1 MSPISAPSDRRFRRA
16 LTKPAR
22 RRGRWPVVRRIG
34 RVGLL
39 VALGAYGAYRGS
51 EAVMQARM
59 LDVDRIVVQGNA
71 RMPSG
76 EVLAVLD
83 GLRGENI
90 MWTDL
95 GAWRR
100 RLMASPWVREAALR
114 RRLPSTV
121 EVTVSERVPMAI
133 ARLNRHLYLVD
144 EGGAVIDA
152 YGPQYADL
160 DLPIVDGLTIPP
172 GEPGAAT
179 PDGAP
184 RTDEI
189 RAELA
194 ARVIASLEPAP
205 DLARR
210 LSQVDV
216 SDRYNVA
223 LILAG
228 DPAVIHVGH
237 ERFLPRLQ
245 SYVALAAA
253 LRERVPDIEHV
264 DVRFEDRIYV
274 RPGRVPGSSPAA
286 LNAEPLGRPV
296 SARPR

>member
-1 MSPISAPSDRRFRRA
+1 VA
-16 LTKPAR
+16 
-22 RRGRWPVVRRIG
+22 
-34 RVGLL
+34 VGT
-39 VALGAYGAYRGS
+39 YGAFRAS
-51 EAVMQARM
+51 EAVMQARV
-59 LDVDRIVVQGNA
+59 LEVNRIVVYGNT
-71 RMPSG
+71 RMPEG

-90 MWTDL
+90 VGTDL
-95 GAWRR
+95 EAWRR
-100 RLMASPWVREAALR
+100 RLLASPWVAEAAFR

-133 ARLNRHLYLVD
+133 ARLNRNLYLVD
-144 EGGAVIDA
+144 ERGIVIDA

-160 DLPIVDGLTIPP
+160 DLPIVDGLTLPP
-172 GEPGAAT
+172 PANGPAAADGT
-179 PDGAP
+179 PV
-184 RTDEI
+184 TDEV

-194 ARVIASLEPAP
+194 ARVIASLRPAP

-210 LSQVDV
+210 VSQLDV

-253 LRERVPDIEHV
+253 LRDRVPDIEHV

-274 RPGRVPGSSPAA
+274 RPA
-286 LNAEPLGRPV
+286 
-296 SARPR
+296 SARRR

>member
-1 MSPISAPSDRRFRRA
+1 
-16 LTKPAR
+16 
-22 RRGRWPVVRRIG
+22 
-34 RVGLL
+34 
-39 VALGAYGAYRGS
+39 
-51 EAVMQARM
+51 MQARV
-59 LDVDRIVVQGNA
+59 LEVDRILVQGNA
-71 RMPSG
+71 RMPNG

-90 MWTDL
+90 VWTDL
-95 GAWRR
+95 EAWRR

-133 ARLNRHLYLVD
+133 ARLNRNLYLVD
-144 EGGAVIDA
+144 ERGVVIDV

-160 DLPIVDGLTIPP
+160 DLPILDGLALAP
-172 GEPGAAT
+172 GEPGAVT
-179 PDGAP
+179 PDGTPAA
-184 RTDEI
+184 DAV

-194 ARVIASLEPAP
+194 ASVLASLRPAP

-210 LSQVDV
+210 LSQLDV

-245 SYVALAAA
+245 TYVALAAA

-264 DVRFEDRIYV
+264 DLRFEDRIYV
-274 RPGRVPGSSPAA
+274 RPARGSGSSPAA
-286 LNAEPLGRPV
+286 VASEPLGRPV
-296 SARPR
+296 SARRR

>member
-1 MSPISAPSDRRFRRA
+1 MARA
-16 LTKPAR
+16 
-22 RRGRWPVVRRIG
+22 
-34 RVGLL
+34 GLL

-51 EAVMQARM
+51 EAVMQARV
-59 LDVDRIVVQGNA
+59 LEVDRIVVQGNV
-71 RMPSG
+71 RMPNG

-90 MWTDL
+90 VWTDL
-95 GAWRR
+95 EAWRL

-133 ARLNRHLYLVD
+133 ARLNRNLYLVD

-160 DLPIVDGLTIPP
+160 DLPIVDGLTVAP
-172 GEPGAAT
+172 GEIGATA

-184 RTDEI
+184 VADEI

-194 ARVIASLEPAP
+194 ARVIGSLGAAP

-264 DVRFEDRIYV
+264 DLRFEDRIYV
-274 RPGRVPGSSPAA
+274 RPARASGVSPAA
-286 LNAEPLGRPV
+286 VTSEPPGRPV
-296 SARPR
+296 SARRR